1 MWNRTEEEIK
11 GEKLNEKIF
20 EQVVKKLE
28 NKDDWKSSGDCHV
41 HHKTEDICLRYDMD
55 WANITHKLT
64 QPEYLENCPKKYNR
78 KIQMLVRNII
88 GFNDNQKKLF
98 ALAYVSG
105 KFAGYLDWDDFPDKK
120 ENGEA
125 FAEWLKH
132 EVTEEN
138 YVLKTH
144 SYHSPTY
151 YFKRQED
158 FAFLVLKWL

>member
-11 GEKLNEKIF
+11 GEKLDEEIF

-28 NKDDWKSSGDCHV
+28 NKDDWKPDGDNHV

-55 WANITHKLT
+55 WLNITHKLT
-64 QPEYLENCPKKYNR
+64 QPQYLENCPRKYNR
-78 KIQMLVRNII
+78 RIQTLVRNII
-88 GFNDNQKKLF
+88 SFNDNQKKLF

-105 KFAGYLDWDDFPDKK
+105 EFAGYLDWEDFPNKK
-120 ENGEA
+120 ENNEA
-125 FAEWLKH
+125 FREWLEH

-138 YVLKTH
+138 YIERTH
-144 SYHSPTY
+144 SYHHPTY

-158 FAFLVLKWL
+158 HAFLVLKWL